1 MGNELKKPKTDVR
14 KNPRAMAKLFKEA
27 GRVKNVLSAN
37 NQIFAQVENVMD
49 DIDFKIEV
57 TRLEFETMNQ
67 GYFDRVLEP
76 AIRAI
81 AASGMTLGEIHEI
94 ILLGAGTRVPK
105 VQKLLDEF
113 IGSEKELGKN
123 LNTDEAAAMGAV
135 YKAADL
141 STGFRVKKFITKEA
155 VMFPIEVEF
164 ERKYNDDSGQEAT
177 RQVKKNLYPPMNS
190 YAQKKIMTFNKFTT
204 DFNFDVHY
212 NELDHLGKDE
222 LPWIGKTHLSHVQVE
237 GVPDALEKHK
247 DDINTESKGIKAH
260 FNLDDSGLLHV
271 TGIESVFE
279 KTTTVEEQEKAEAER
294 VAKEKAKTNST
305 ETIGEPDTETDSKE
319 GDEDSWAKLGDT
331 ISSYFGAKEGE
342 EKKDGDDKEKI
353 DLNEGKSGKKD
364 KKKKDKKDKKKEKK
378 EEKKPP
384 VKKEFKPIVETIKEP
399 LEFKLDLVDFSDL
412 SSDQYVASKKKL
424 KDLDDRDEA
433 KAAQERAMNSLE
445 TEVID
450 TKDKMYQDIYEK
462 STTDEEREKI
472 MSKCNEISDWIDEEA
487 TFETPVEALESKQKE
502 ITDLTTAMHARVK
515 QHNDRP
521 EALEAM
527 NRMIN
532 SSEYFLSKA
541 KNSTGIVDG
550 YFTQEEIDKLES
562 KIKEINEWRDQAVK
576 DQEAQPMYEMPK
588 MTTSLIAE
596 KALDMDREVKFLYNK
611 VKIGKAK
618 AEKDKEKADKEK
630 EKKSKKKKKSKSKD
644 AETEGSG
651 EEAEQTE
658 ENPENTEETVETP
671 EKGETEE
678 TTENETPETSEE
690 TPESQAEET
699 ETDET
704 GSEKQ
709 EEVLEELFDEEPT
722 EETTTHTEEL

>member
-1 MGNELKKPKTDVR
+1 
-14 KNPRAMAKLFKEA
+14 
-27 GRVKNVLSAN
+27 
-37 NQIFAQVENVMD
+37 
-49 DIDFKIEV
+49 
-57 TRLEFETMNQ
+57 
-67 GYFDRVLEP
+67 
-76 AIRAI
+76 
-81 AASGMTLGEIHEI
+81 
-94 ILLGAGTRVPK
+94 
-105 VQKLLDEF
+105 
-113 IGSEKELGKN
+113 
-123 LNTDEAAAMGAV
+123 MGAV

-237 GVPDALEKHK
+237 GVPVALEKHK
-247 DDINTESKGIKAH
+247 DDVNTESKGIKAH

-294 VAKEKAKTNST
+294 VAKAETEKAKNNST

-353 DLNEGKSGKKD
+353 DLNEGKSGKKN
-364 KKKKDKKDKKKEKK
+364 KKKK

-399 LEFKLDLVDFSDL
+399 LEFKLDLVDFADL

-487 TFETPVEALESKQKE
+487 TFETPVETLESKQKE
-502 ITDLTTAMHARVK
+502 ITDLTAAMHARVK

-562 KIKEINEWRDQAVK
+562 KIKEINEWRDQAIK
-576 DQEAQPMYEMPK
+576 EQEAQPMYEMPK

-596 KALDMDREVKFLYNK
+596 KALDMDREVKYLYNK